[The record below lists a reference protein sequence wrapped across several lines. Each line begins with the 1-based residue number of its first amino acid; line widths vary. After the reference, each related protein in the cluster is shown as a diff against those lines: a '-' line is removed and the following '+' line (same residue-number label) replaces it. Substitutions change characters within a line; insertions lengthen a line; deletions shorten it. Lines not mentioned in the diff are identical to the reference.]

1 MPRFASRS
9 TAALALAAALVAVLV
24 GTAGGANA
32 PDAGP
37 PAGAELAALSRPP
50 VYAPIASERIYF
62 VMTDRYANGD
72 PSNDRGGLSGGP
84 SITGYDPTDSGY
96 YHGGDLKGLT
106 GDCTD
111 PTHGLARIK
120 ALGFNSIWVTPPFGQ
135 VTVQGSSAAYHGYWI
150 RDFTSVDPHL
160 GTDADFGAFVSCAH
174 SLGLKVI
181 LDVVV
186 NHTGD
191 VILIGGPYI
200 GPEQIPYRDCHGK
213 PFVAAKYATGKTF
226 PCMSAKYMP
235 RTPVVLPADRNAK
248 KPAWLNDV
256 TKYHDRGDINFD
268 SCSETC
274 FEQGDF
280 YGLDD
285 LFTEQ
290 PAVVSGLAKIYAD
303 WIARYKIDGFR
314 IDTAKHVNAAFFKV
328 WAPTILASA
337 HAAGV
342 PDFQMFGEV
351 SSNDAIDLSTYVR
364 DRGLP
369 NVLDFPFQDA
379 AAGYASGTSSALGL
393 AHRLADDDYFRTP
406 TGVAPTPAT
415 FLGNHDMGRAAFQI
429 QSRSHAE
436 GDALLR
442 QVELGYDVLYLLRGA
457 PVVYYGDEVGMIGS
471 GGDKQAREDMFPTQV
486 ADWKTEPRVG
496 SPPIGSGS
504 SFDVTDNPLETEL
517 RALAALRQA
526 NPALSAGATIVR
538 AAQHDVLVV
547 SRIDAAAHREYVAA
561 FNSGSATAR
570 ITVPTATPSASWA
583 PLYGG
588 TTAAASGS
596 DGRLALV
603 IPPASAVLLRAGS
616 DLPVSAPPAPVL
628 KVAVDDLS
636 SMFRADATVATSQPL
651 SVAFAV
657 RRGSAGVWRR
667 LAVDDSPPYRA
678 FIEPQHYHRG
688 ERLSLVAIARNL
700 DGTTSV
706 SRILP
711 FTVPKG
717 RS

>member
-1 MPRFASRS
+1 MPHFVRRS
-9 TAALALAAALVAVLV
+9 TTALALAAALVAVLV

-37 PAGAELAALSRPP
+37 PAGAQLTALSRPP
-50 VYAPIASERIYF
+50 VYSPIASERIYF

-72 PSNDRGGLSGGP
+72 PSNDRGGLAGGP
-84 SITGYDPTDSGY
+84 STSGYDPTDAGY

-120 ALGFNSIWVTPPFGQ
+120 ALGFNSIWITPPFGQ

-200 GPEQIPYRDCHGK
+200 GPEQIPYKDCHGK

-226 PCMSAKYMP
+226 PCLSAKYMP
-235 RTPVVLPADRNAK
+235 RSPVVLPADRNAK

-268 SCSETC
+268 SCSVTC

-303 WIARYKIDGFR
+303 WIARYKLDGFR
-314 IDTAKHVNAAFFKV
+314 IDTAKHVNAAFFGQWVPK
-328 WAPTILASA
+328 ILAAA

-351 SSNDAIDLSTYVR
+351 STNDATDLATYVR

-393 AHRLADDDYFRTP
+393 AHRLDDDDYFRTP
-406 TGVAPTPAT
+406 TGIAPTPAT

-442 QVELGYDVLYLLRGA
+442 QVQLGYDLLYLLRGA
-457 PVVYYGDEVGMIGS
+457 PVVNYGDEVGMIGS
-471 GGDKQAREDMFPTQV
+471 GGDKQAREDMFPTRV
-486 ADWKTEPRVG
+486 ADWKTESRVG
-496 SPPIGSGS
+496 SPPIGNGS
-504 SFDVTDNPLETEL
+504 SFDVIGNPIEAQL
-517 RALAALRQA
+517 RALAALREA
-526 NPALSAGATIVR
+526 NPALSTGATIVR

-547 SRIDAAAHREYVAA
+547 SRIDAVAHREYVAA

-570 ITVPTATPSASWA
+570 ITVPTSTPSASWA
-583 PLYGG
+583 PLYG
-588 TTAAASGS
+588 TATATASGS
-596 DGRLALV
+596 DRRLALV
-603 IPPASAVLLRAGS
+603 IPAGSTVLLRAGS

-628 KVAVDDLS
+628 KVAADDLT
-636 SMFRADATVATSQPL
+636 SMFRASATVATSQPL

-657 RRGSAGVWRR
+657 RRGTGGAWRR
-667 LAVDDSPPYRA
+667 LAVDDSSPYRA
-678 FIEPQHYHRG
+678 FVEPQHYRRG
-688 ERLSLVAIARNL
+688 DRLFLVAIARNL

-706 SRILP
+706 SPIVP
-711 FTVPKG
+711 FTVPK
-717 RS
+717 